1 MRVHHGSEEPYCA
14 YGVWD
19 TKLHD
24 VIS

>member
-1 MRVHHGSEEPYCA
+1 MRVCHGSEEPYCA
-14 YGVWD
+14 YGVRG